1 MIREDGIKVPFNFQ
15 VQFHERYLT
24 PTVSI
29 INGEE
34 KIVVQEISFKG
45 DSLFMVLPFFNTQI
59 KALITNNGQSLS
71 GEWIDPQRV
80 AYSLKFTASA
90 GKHQRFEVIT
100 SSAKHISGKWQAFFT
115 EENGSVTPA
124 ILLIEIL
131 SENVLATFQTETGDY
146 RFLEGVLSNDTLLLS
161 VFDGSHAYLFKA
173 LLKGDSLT
181 NGYFYAG
188 LKYEGHWNAVKN
200 PNAELRN
207 PSSLT
212 KIISKENI
220 SIQVKDLDGKPFII
234 DQAKLLQKVSLIQI
248 MGTWC
253 PNCLDESRFVSQL
266 MNKFNNNDLQVFGL
280 SFERS
285 AEFSIAQ
292 PILKKYQQQ
301 LNIPYPLLYAGKAS
315 KKEAAAFFPML
326 DTIVAFPTLI
336 IVDKK
341 GYIREVHSGFNGP
354 ATGVPYTAFKEET
367 YELIRKLL
375 AE

>member
-1 MIREDGIKVPFNFQ
+1 MIREDGIKVPFNFL
-15 VQFHERYLT
+15 VQFHERSLY

-45 DSLFMVLPFFNTQI
+45 DSLFMALPFFNTQI

-71 GEWIDPQRV
+71 GEWIDPQRA
-80 AYSLKFTASA
+80 AYSLKFNAKA
-90 GKHQRFEVIT
+90 GNHQRFEVIT

-115 EENGSVTPA
+115 EDNGTITPA

-131 SENVLATFQTETGDY
+131 SEKVLATFQTETGDY
-146 RFLEGVLSNDTLLLS
+146 RFLEGVLSNDSLLLS

-181 NGYFYAG
+181 DGYFYAG
-188 LKYEGHWNAVKN
+188 LKYVGHWNAVKN

-234 DQAKLLQKVSLIQI
+234 DQTKLVQKVSLIQI

-266 MNKFNNNDLQVFGL
+266 INKFNNNDLQAFGL

-292 PILKKYQQQ
+292 SILKKYHHQ

-354 ATGVPYTAFKEET
+354 ATGVPYAAFKEET